1 MLGLLPL
8 SQLLA
13 SASYDD
19 TVKLYR
25 EEDDDWVCFATLE
38 GHESTVW
45 SLAFDPSGQRLA
57 SCSDDRTVRIW
68 RQYLPGNEQGEGP
81 VVGLKETLKGFAAY
95 KDVCK
100 SQQIGSEVTQTTRV
114 PVQSRGR
121 AGKGLWS
128 RALLFKLERA

>member
-1 MLGLLPL
+1 MDHRHFLGINAVSLCP
-8 SQLLA
+8 QLLA

-25 EEDDDWVCFATLE
+25 EEEDDWVCYATLE

-68 RQYLPGNEQGEGP
+68 RQYLPGNEQGEGLG
-81 VVGLKETLKGFAAY
+81 VELKEPVCEVDSLSELRLQIKRSRLGQKGGCAA
-95 KDVCK
+95 
-100 SQQIGSEVTQTTRV
+100 
-114 PVQSRGR
+114 RGR
-121 AGKGLWS
+121 QEVLV
-128 RALLFKLERA
+128 E